1 MYKFKVRSKNKKY
14 FKENKS
20 KNVHQVVN
28 SPCSRSGLEANAPSN
43 STEIIDVESQKEK
56 ELEVEDA
63 TGGEEE
69 AVDTE
74 VEGPGLSALAKA
86 RPQ

>member
-1 MYKFKVRSKNKKY
+1 MVILHAV
-14 FKENKS
+14 E
-20 KNVHQVVN
+20 VV
-28 SPCSRSGLEANAPSN
+28 LEANAPSK

-56 ELEVEDA
+56 DLEVEET

-74 VEGPGLSALAKA
+74 VEGPGLSASAKA